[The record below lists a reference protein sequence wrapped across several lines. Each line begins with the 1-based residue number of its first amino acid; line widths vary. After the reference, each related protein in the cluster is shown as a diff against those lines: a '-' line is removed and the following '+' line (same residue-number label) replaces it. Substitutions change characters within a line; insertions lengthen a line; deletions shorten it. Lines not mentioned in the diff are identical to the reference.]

1 MIHPDT
7 ELRTVGA
14 HGLGVVATRAIPRGT
29 ITWARDP
36 LDHAFPAAEAA
47 RLLPLLRDALH
58 RDAYVDPRGDLVLA
72 WDHGRLENHACAPTS
87 LYTAY
92 DVEIA
97 VRDIAAGEELT
108 TDYGVL
114 RVDRVA
120 FRCACGAP
128 RCRGEVRPGD
138 LDRHAGGWDAAV
150 REVLPRLDAV
160 AQPLWD
166 LVAEQ
171 EALRSAAG
179 APATL
184 RSCRT
189 LAEARRPGLPPER

>member
-7 ELRTVGA
+7 ELRPVGP
-14 HGLGVVATRAIPRGT
+14 HGLGVVATRPIPRGT

-36 LDHAFPAAEAA
+36 LDHAFPASEIA
-47 RLLPLLRDALH
+47 RLPPRLRDALH

-92 DVEIA
+92 DLEIA
-97 VRDIAAGEELT
+97 LRDVAAGEELT
-108 TDYGVL
+108 TDYGALQVHH
-114 RVDRVA
+114 VA

-128 RCRGEVRPGD
+128 RCRGEVRAGD
-138 LDRHAGGWDAAV
+138 LDRHAEAWDAVV
-150 REVLPRLDAV
+150 REVIPRVLSV

-166 LVAEQ
+166 LVVEQ
-171 EALRSAAG
+171 GALRAAAE

-189 LAEARRPGLPPER
+189 LARERPWL